1 MKQDMQQQVA
11 QASLFDTPQDMPPDA
26 TGATE
31 RPVNAAAAITM
42 PPAPQNGVEPPP
54 SWAESLAYYF
64 GGR

>member
-1 MKQDMQQQVA
+1 MTKQAIQQQVA

-31 RPVNAAAAITM
+31 RPVNAAAAIPM
-42 PPAPQNGVEPPP
+42 PPAADNGTERW
-54 SWAESLAYYF
+54 SASLAFYLS